1 MQKPEGAGSMPFA
14 LRFAEPLMSQEEISH
29 AIPDKGIFMA
39 TVQTTVY
46 ATGKYGADSKA
57 DPD

>member
-1 MQKPEGAGSMPFA
+1 MLKQQEMPFA
-14 LRFAEPLMSQEEISH
+14 LRFAEPLMSQEEISSG
-29 AIPDKGIFMA
+29 ILDKGIFMA

-46 ATGKYGADSKA
+46 ATGKYGADSKS